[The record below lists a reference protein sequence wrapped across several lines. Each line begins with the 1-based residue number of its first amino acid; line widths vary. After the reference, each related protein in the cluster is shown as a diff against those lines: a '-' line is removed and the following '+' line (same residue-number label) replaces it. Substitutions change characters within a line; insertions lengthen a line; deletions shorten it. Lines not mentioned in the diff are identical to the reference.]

1 MGYNFKRFL
10 FGVKRIMNLH
20 RKYMFNFLT
29 FISRMYLLIL
39 QQIFLIFD
47 KFSCLD
53 NALFPSEQTVQV
65 SLY

>member
-1 MGYNFKRFL
+1 MGYNFKRLL

-20 RKYMFNFLT
+20 RNCVFNFLT
-29 FISRMYLLIL
+29 FISGVYLLIL

-53 NALFPSEQTVQV
+53 NALFPSEHTV
-65 SLY
+65 